1 MVRPLGPHSVSSI
14 VSLPVLALIVCSFA
28 CSPLFRSCPSNFF
41 RVCARS
47 SVHAVSCV
55 CFMCFSLLFLFLRF
69 LLFFFLF
76 VCSPARSVRGGGRD
90 EVPRVTTPGDRGG
103 RVSRQHAALVG
114 KRRADQSSCCSSVS
128 MLLVIPP

>member
-55 CFMCFSLLFLFLRF
+55 FYV
-69 LLFFFLF
+69 FFFVVPFFAFSSSFFFFSF
-76 VCSPARSVRGGGRD
+76 VPQHDRLEA
-90 EVPRVTTPGDRGG
+90 EAVTKFHALRPPGIG
-103 RVSRQHAALVG
+103 VAE
-114 KRRADQSSCCSSVS
+114 
-128 MLLVIPP
+128 